1 MKKKKKNKTEKKA
14 LAQITERRTK
24 HLTNW
29 TRLID
34 LILHRRPSQRTDGRT
49 ETGICLIYNPSAAMM
64 MRSTIVSDAT
74 SNRKMK
80 TSIRAC
86 AQHSTQPRYIVCFG
100 VWGLLPR
107 AVGSADRSGNYRSR
121 PQRLFFLMIL
131 PPCIA
136 PHTHTERGYRKE
148 EMDGWQNESVKK

>member
-49 ETGICLIYNPSAAMM
+49 ETGICLIYNPSAA
-64 MRSTIVSDAT
+64 
-74 SNRKMK
+74 
-80 TSIRAC
+80 
-86 AQHSTQPRYIVCFG
+86 
-100 VWGLLPR
+100 
-107 AVGSADRSGNYRSR
+107 
-121 PQRLFFLMIL
+121 
-131 PPCIA
+131 
-136 PHTHTERGYRKE
+136 
-148 EMDGWQNESVKK
+148 

>member
-1 MKKKKKNKTEKKA
+1 MRFAHDLPSIIRQPVQQQQQQQDGCLYEEEKQKKKDA

-80 TSIRAC
+80 TSIRGRCPAHTAQISSVISAC
-86 AQHSTQPRYIVCFG
+86 GGCYHEQLGQPIALVITAHGRRDF
-100 VWGLLPR
+100 
-107 AVGSADRSGNYRSR
+107 
-121 PQRLFFLMIL
+121 FFL
-131 PPCIA
+131 
-136 PHTHTERGYRKE
+136 
-148 EMDGWQNESVKK
+148 